1 MRILIDTQAFI
12 WFVENDSQLPS
23 KIKGLLE
30 EPGNSII
37 ISIAS
42 LWEMTIKISLEKLQ
56 LSCGIE
62 EMINKIYLNGFEILP
77 ILPIHLIRLSKLD
90 YIHRDP
96 FDRIIISQSLCED
109 FQMVSSD
116 KIFDD
121 YGVKRTWKNNR

>member
-12 WFVENDSQLPS
+12 WFVENNIQLPLKS
-23 KIKGLLE
+23 KRLLE
-30 EPGNSII
+30 DPNNSII

-42 LWEMTIKISLEKLQ
+42 LWEMAIKISLDKLQ

-77 ILPIHLIRLSKLD
+77 ILPIHVIRLSKLE

-96 FDRIIISQSLCED
+96 FDRIIISK
-109 FQMVSSD
+109 V
-116 KIFDD
+116 
-121 YGVKRTWKNNR
+121 